1 MKKQS
6 LQQQTERFVK
16 ETKQLMAQGFEPIVK
31 DISLPDES
39 YLSQLEK
46 MHRDNPLITDS
57 KNGKVK
63 SKLSA
68 NASLHGGLAGIDV
81 TMLDYSQ
88 NVGLPVKGQDGKEL
102 GKFIPWG
109 RWNNLPNMIYRMS
122 GDMPWTAQALQYQSD
137 TATGLGPRLMYHLAR
152 YSGGTVT
159 DELIPY
165 EDAGLWL
172 RQRKRELLKTVIA
185 LQTEEEP
192 SSAADG
198 AGASSS
204 PLNVVRF
211 KTSEPQKE
219 KSYRQQLIE
228 SYEQELKE
236 LEEDYSEWEKSLPEI
251 DRFLQDNNLDQ
262 HFQSCMSEDVRL
274 DIYFPT
280 VGLNQGTSGEWNPK
294 IVRVDLLPCSCTRF
308 EERDEEWNLKHVFYS
323 ENWREDFITTR
334 RQSTYEIN
342 NEEVV
347 PYPVVL
353 PEHGFETIRE
363 YANSN
368 RRTSV
373 KQRQLWWCCP
383 QYHATPNKAYY
394 PQPAWWSIFP
404 SQVFRY
410 ASTLIY
416 DKAVAKKNSVM
427 WGKILYVNTSFLN
440 KLFQQMGIDGD
451 QEEQKKYR
459 NNLYDR
465 VEEFLKRRSNNGKL
479 LIMDSYTSA
488 DEKQL
493 IDSVRIVDVPQ
504 ASEKDSDASLQI
516 ATSAV
521 FFALGVHPALVG
533 ATPGSTS
540 TSGTFQRELHL
551 LKVTQ
556 LSPRQRRYLAWLN
569 GIVRFNG
576 WPRHATFVIKQATLS
591 TLDASKTGIVE
602 THEE

>member
-1 MKKQS
+1 MSKKPS
-6 LQQQTERFVK
+6 LKEQTKKFV
-16 ETKQLMAQGFEPIVK
+16 EQTSALRRQGFEAVVK
-31 DISLPDES
+31 EFELPDEG
-39 YLSQLEK
+39 YLSKLEGLV
-46 MHRDNPLITDS
+46 RNEPGI
-57 KNGKVK
+57 
-63 SKLSA
+63 SA
-68 NASLHGGLAGIDV
+68 AVEGGGGQKKPAKIDVPGGLAGIDV

-88 NVGLPVKGQDGKEL
+88 NVSLPIRDKDNNDL
-102 GKFIPWG
+102 GKYIPWG
-109 RWNNLPNMIYRMS
+109 RFNNLPNMIYRLS

-172 RQRKRELLKTVIA
+172 RQRKRELLADIIA
-185 LQTEEEP
+185 LQ
-192 SSAADG
+192 SKADSIG
-198 AGASSS
+198 G
-204 PLNVVRF
+204 PYNKQLMD
-211 KTSEPQKE
+211 
-219 KSYRQQLIE
+219 SYDA
-228 SYEQELKE
+228 ELKE
-236 LEEDYSEWEKSLPEI
+236 VISDYEEWEKYLPEI
-251 DRFLQDNNLDQ
+251 EEFLKSNNLDQ

-280 VGLNQGTSGEWNPK
+280 IGLNQGRSGAWDPK
-294 IVRVDLLPCSCTRF
+294 IVRIDLLPCTCVRF
-308 EERDEEWNLKHVFYS
+308 EERDEQWNINHVFYS

-334 RQSTYEIN
+334 KSSAYVVSN
-342 NEEVV
+342 DDVV
-347 PYPVVL
+347 PYPVIM
-353 PEHGFETIRE
+353 PEHGFDAIRE
-363 YANSN
+363 YASKNK
-368 RRTSV
+368 RTQIG
-373 KQRQLWWCCP
+373 QRQLWWCCP
-383 QYHATPNKAYY
+383 QYHATMNKLYY

-416 DKAVAKKNSVM
+416 DKAIAKKNSVM

-440 KLFQQMGIDGD
+440 KVFQQMGIEGD
-451 QEEQKKYR
+451 EDAQKKYR
-459 NNLYDR
+459 NQLYDR
-465 VEEFLKRRSNNGKL
+465 VEDFLKRRSNNGKL

-569 GIVRFNG
+569 GIARFNG
-576 WPRHATFVIKQATLS
+576 WPKHATFVIKQATLS